1 MSCRRTE
8 AKFECNLCVM
18 FVIVDCKTVKSFSKL
33 LSHFSKLIDTKVFIV
48 IFDRPFIFFA
58 VVKLNSDH

>member
-1 MSCRRTE
+1 
-8 AKFECNLCVM
+8 M